1 MIIKLRIFVDLA
13 IYLFIYFYYMK
24 DIKCPSCGKT
34 FRIDPS
40 SFDEILSQIKNE
52 EFSNQVNERIKLAE
66 EEKLKEIQLA
76 KKQLQLK
83 TVIDKQDM
91 ERTIIELKSKLDSA
105 DKDKTIAINEF
116 KLSNENKI
124 RSLNNEIDKLN
135 KDLSNQAKLEKLLR
149 EKEIINAVNHIEK
162 EKTELKLSIEKIKQ
176 EKLNNEKEI
185 ENRYEEIIKERDLKI
200 SDLRDM
206 HLKLSTKM
214 QGETLE
220 KHCENEFNKLRS
232 TGFQTSIFEKDN
244 DISTGS
250 KGDYIFKE
258 YDTNNIEIISIM
270 FEMKNE
276 SSTTANKRKNEDFF
290 KELDKDRNEKSCEYA
305 VLVSLLEQDSDL
317 YNSGIVDVSHRY
329 PKMYVIRPQFF
340 IPIIS
345 LLRNASLNSLK
356 YKREL
361 EIEKAKKVDITNF
374 ENTLNQFKN
383 AVGNNVRLASDRFK
397 EAISGIDKTI
407 KQLEKT
413 KEALLLSEQHLQ
425 RANTK
430 SQDLSVKKLTYNN
443 PTMRKEFKNLD
454 ET

>member
-1 MIIKLRIFVDLA
+1 
-13 IYLFIYFYYMK
+13 MK
-24 DIKCPSCGKT
+24 DIRCPSCGKT
-34 FRIDPS
+34 FKIDPS
-40 SFDEILSQIKNE
+40 SFDEILTQIKNE
-52 EFSNQVNERIKLAE
+52 EFLNQVNERIKFVE
-66 EEKLKEIQLA
+66 EEKSKEIELA
-76 KKQLQLK
+76 KKQMQLK
-83 TVIDKQDM
+83 MVIEKKDM
-91 ERTIIELKSKLDSA
+91 EKKIIDLESKLDSA
-105 DKDKTIAINEF
+105 DKDKIIAINEF
-116 KLSNENKI
+116 KLSNEHKI
-124 RSLNNEIDKLN
+124 KSLNNEIDKLN
-135 KDLSNQAKLEKLLR
+135 SDLNNQAKLEKLLR
-149 EKEIINAVNHIEK
+149 EKEIINAINQIEK

-176 EKLNNEKEI
+176 EKFKNEKVI
-185 ENRYEEIIKERDLKI
+185 ENRYLEIIKERDLKI

-250 KGDYIFKE
+250 KGDYIFRE
-258 YDTNNIEIISIM
+258 FDNENIEIISIM

-276 SSTTANKRKNEDFF
+276 NSTTTNKRRNEDFF

-317 YNSGIVDVSHRY
+317 YNSGIVDVSHRF

-345 LLRNASLNSLK
+345 LLRNASLKSLK
-356 YKREL
+356 YKKEL

-374 ENTLNQFKN
+374 ENTLSQFKN

-430 SQDLSVKKLTYNN
+430 SQDLTVKKLTYNN
-443 PTMRKEFKNLD
+443 PTMRKEFKNLE
-454 ET
+454 ETEY

>member
-1 MIIKLRIFVDLA
+1 
-13 IYLFIYFYYMK
+13 MK
-24 DIKCPSCGKT
+24 DIRCPSCGKT
-34 FRIDPS
+34 FKIDPS
-40 SFDEILSQIKNE
+40 SFDEILTQIKNE
-52 EFSNQVNERIKLAE
+52 EFLNQVNERIKFVE
-66 EEKLKEIQLA
+66 EEKSKEIELA
-76 KKQLQLK
+76 KKQMHLK
-83 TVIDKQDM
+83 MVIEKKDM
-91 ERTIIELKSKLDSA
+91 EKKIIDLESKLDSA
-105 DKDKTIAINEF
+105 DKDKIIAINEF
-116 KLSNENKI
+116 KLSNEHKI
-124 RSLNNEIDKLN
+124 KSLNNEIDKLN
-135 KDLSNQAKLEKLLR
+135 SDLNNQAKLEKLLR
-149 EKEIINAVNHIEK
+149 EKEIINAINQSEK

-176 EKLNNEKEI
+176 EKFNNEKLI
-185 ENRYEEIIKERDLKI
+185 ENRYLEIIKERDLKI

-250 KGDYIFKE
+250 KGDYIFRE
-258 YDTNNIEIISIM
+258 FDNENIEIISIM

-276 SSTTANKRKNEDFF
+276 NSTTTNKRRNEDFF

-345 LLRNASLNSLK
+345 LLRNASIKSLK
-356 YKREL
+356 YKKEL

-374 ENTLNQFKN
+374 ENTLSQFKN

-430 SQDLSVKKLTYNN
+430 SQDLTVKKLTYNN
-443 PTMRKEFKNLD
+443 PTMRKEFKNLE
-454 ET
+454 ETEY

>member
-1 MIIKLRIFVDLA
+1 
-13 IYLFIYFYYMK
+13 MK
-24 DIKCPSCGKT
+24 DIRCPSCGKT
-34 FRIDPS
+34 FKIDPS

-52 EFSNQVNERIKLAE
+52 EFLNQVNERIQLVE
-66 EEKLKEIQLA
+66 EEKSKEIELA
-76 KKQLQLK
+76 KKQMQLK
-83 TVIDKQDM
+83 MVIEKKDM
-91 ERTIIELKSKLDSA
+91 EKKIIDLESKLDSA
-105 DKDKTIAINEF
+105 DKDKIIAINEF
-116 KLSNENKI
+116 KLSNDNKI
-124 RSLNNEIDKLN
+124 KSLNNEIDKLN
-135 KDLSNQAKLEKLLR
+135 SDLSNQAKLEKLLR
-149 EKEIINAVNHIEK
+149 EKEIINAINHIEK

-176 EKLNNEKEI
+176 EKFKNEKVI
-185 ENRYEEIIKERDLKI
+185 ENRFLEIIKERDLKI

-250 KGDYIFKE
+250 KGDYIFRE
-258 YDTNNIEIISIM
+258 FDNENIEIISIM

-276 SSTTANKRKNEDFF
+276 NSTTTNKRRNEDFF

-345 LLRNASLNSLK
+345 LLRNASLKSLK
-356 YKREL
+356 YKKEL

-374 ENTLNQFKN
+374 ENNLSQFKN

-430 SQDLSVKKLTYNN
+430 SLDLTVKKLTYNN
-443 PTMRKEFKNLD
+443 PTMRKEFKNL
-454 ET
+454 EGTEY